1 MHYKKGKNE
10 IYFNLNLNLGIVS
23 YEVSI
28 AYASAVGVADVDVP
42 TLFAVVIVGC
52 RFDDEIE
59 LLCNQGN
66 IARRIIMKLTTTTTV
81 IKIFPTNTE
90 V

>member
-10 IYFNLNLNLGIVS
+10 IYFNLNLEIVS
-23 YEVSI
+23 YEVLF
-28 AYASAVGVADVDVP
+28 AYASAVGVVDVP

-66 IARRIIMKLTTTTTV
+66 IARRIIMKLTTATTA

-90 V
+90 F

>member
-28 AYASAVGVADVDVP
+28 AYASAVGVVDVP
-42 TLFAVVIVGC
+42 TLFSVVIVGC

>member
-1 MHYKKGKNE
+1 M
-10 IYFNLNLNLGIVS
+10 NLNLGIVS

-28 AYASAVGVADVDVP
+28 AYASAVGVVDVP
-42 TLFAVVIVGC
+42 TLIAVVIVGC